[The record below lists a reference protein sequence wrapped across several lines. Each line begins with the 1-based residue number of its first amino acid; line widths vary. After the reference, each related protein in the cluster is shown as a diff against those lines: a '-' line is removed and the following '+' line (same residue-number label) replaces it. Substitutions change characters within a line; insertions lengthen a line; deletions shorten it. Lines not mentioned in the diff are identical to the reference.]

1 MPFPF
6 QLSFFCPSHSRFSFP
21 LPVLENEFRLTCRC
35 NTNSHIHTHTHQ
47 KAANNPCS
55 ASTSVPF
62 GVELVKWPKPNPRN
76 PCRYVQ
82 NGKLPKELRTPQ
94 ADIGPQVGWA
104 FIQTNPILP
113 ESPESPIHNLPD
125 LDGDYH
131 VHTVAKAA
139 SSHGEKPATDLWTHE
154 L

>member
-1 MPFPF
+1 MPKSQQSLFIRAACHLEWS
-6 QLSFFCPSHSRFSFP
+6 LSNGQKSKELP
-21 LPVLENEFRLTCRC
+21 LP
-35 NTNSHIHTHTHQ
+35 
-47 KAANNPCS
+47 
-55 ASTSVPF
+55 
-62 GVELVKWPKPNPRN
+62 
-76 PCRYVQ
+76 PCRYGQ

-94 ADIGPQVGWA
+94 EDFGPHVGWA

-139 SSHGEKPATDLWTHE
+139 SSHGEKAATDLWTHE

>member
-35 NTNSHIHTHTHQ
+35 NTNSHIHTHQ

-94 ADIGPQVGWA
+94 EDFGPHVGWA

-125 LDGDYH
+125 LDGDYLP
-131 VHTVAKAA
+131 A
-139 SSHGEKPATDLWTHE
+139 HGCESGE
-154 L
+154 LAR